1 MSLGGIALAEA
12 PGTSA
17 DAARV
22 AARVAA
28 RQQLRPRNARPAIGD
43 PRAPQAVLIA
53 LNQNIKDGRGEQTL
67 RRLLPRPRGQT
78 GGVLPEG
85 VAEVD

>member
-1 MSLGGIALAEA
+1 MSLGDIALAEA

-17 DAARV
+17 AAARV

-43 PRAPQAVLIA
+43 PCALQAVLIA
-53 LNQNIKDGRGEQTL
+53 LNQNIKAGRGEQP
-67 RRLLPRPRGQT
+67 LLPRPRGQT
-78 GGVLPEG
+78 SLNE
-85 VAEVD
+85 